1 MMVDNL
7 TERSKSNDC
16 KSTSAH
22 MRPSAQRPH
31 RGESQQ
37 GSLTSMNM
45 AKDSSEGISMDRHT
59 TDLQRYLRGRGAI
72 ASSALT
78 IDPGTRHGLRT
89 GKYIV

>member
-1 MMVDNL
+1 
-7 TERSKSNDC
+7 
-16 KSTSAH
+16 
-22 MRPSAQRPH
+22 
-31 RGESQQ
+31 
-37 GSLTSMNM
+37 MNM

-78 IDPGTRHGLRT
+78 IDPGTRHGLTT